1 MNPWSLIFIGFG
13 LILIYVGWKGSQK
26 NVFATLLG
34 HSALNAAPTAK
45 TSSSNSGSTSNSS
58 SQATNASTGNNGSTV
73 KP

>member
-34 HSALNAAPTAK
+34 HSAMNAAPVK
-45 TSSSNSGSTSNSS
+45 TSSSASGSTSNSS
-58 SQATNASTGNNGSTV
+58 SNATNASTGNNGSTV